1 MRILVVED
9 DPALRK
15 ILVKRLTA
23 EGYAVDACAN
33 GIDGLDYALAAPYDA
48 IVLDIMLPGIDGLRL
63 LQKAREHRCESAV
76 LMLTARNAISDRV
89 QGLDIG
95 ADDYLTKPF
104 AFDELLARLRALLRK
119 RKGTRSPK
127 LVLADLVMDTAAHTV
142 TRGGTAVRLT
152 AKEYALLE
160 YFMHNAGQVLTR
172 DQIVDH
178 VWNYEYQFETNLV
191 DVYVR
196 YLRKKIDV
204 AGMPKLLH
212 TVRGFGYVLKAEEP
226 NEA

>member
-1 MRILVVED
+1 MRILIVED

-33 GIDGLDYALAAPYDA
+33 GTDGLDYALAMAYDG
-48 IVLDIMLPGIDGLRL
+48 IVLDIMLPGMDGLNILRRL
-63 LQKAREHRCESAV
+63 REKRCESGV
-76 LMLTARNAISDRV
+76 LLLTARDAVPDRV

-119 RKGTRSPK
+119 RTGTRTPK
-127 LVLADLVMDTAAHTV
+127 LAVADLVMDTAAHLV
-142 TRGGTAVRLT
+142 SRGEKSISLT

-160 YFMHNAGQVLTR
+160 YFMRNVGQVLTR

-178 VWNYEYQFETNLV
+178 VWNYSYQFETNLV

-196 YLRKKIDV
+196 YLRKKIDCEG
-204 AGMPKLLH
+204 AAKLLH
-212 TVRGFGYVLKAEEP
+212 TVRGFGYVLKAEE
-226 NEA
+226 NG

>member
-1 MRILVVED
+1 MRLLVIED
-9 DPALRK
+9 DTALRK
-15 ILVKRLTA
+15 ILQKRLIA

-33 GIDGLDYALAAPYDA
+33 GTDGLDYALAMTYDG
-48 IVLDIMLPGIDGLRL
+48 IILDIMLPGMNGLQILKHLRD
-63 LQKAREHRCESAV
+63 KHCESGV
-76 LMLTARNAISDRV
+76 LMLTAKDAIPDRV

-119 RKGTRSPK
+119 RTGSHSPK
-127 LVLADLVMDTAAHTV
+127 LTIDDLVMDTTAHIV
-142 TRGGTAVRLT
+142 LRGDSEISLT

-160 YFMHNAGQVLTR
+160 YFMRNAGQVLTR

-178 VWNYEYQFETNLV
+178 VWNYDYQFETNLV

-196 YLRKKIDV
+196 YLRKKIDYD
-204 AGMPKLLH
+204 GSKKLLH
-212 TVRGFGYVLKAEEP
+212 TVRGFGYVLKVETDDEK
-226 NEA
+226 